1 MFIKMRE
8 SKGFTLVE
16 LMIVVAIIGILAAV
30 AVPYYQKYIQ
40 KRALQVWLCPEYTRS
55 RPTLRLFSALTDTFP
70 TGPPLPHCWRTP
82 TRTYFGVNAVAT
94 GSTAITFTMSK
105 EGSANNPLHAMA
117 NSNLTCSA
125 LMGNSGMI
133 TGWVYSGNLAASLG
147 LAGNTVSIRYK
158 QITTVQ
164 RMPVYCHR
172 HSFNLFSITC
182 GGAAM
187 GAVTGNRARKA
198 LPYILAFFIV
208 LMIFSSYSN
217 TFTSPPYLDDFHSF
231 IYEKALYL
239 HSVSVSSILS
249 LSQSHVRLGRGFCP

>member
-40 KRALQVWLCPEYTRS
+40 RA
-55 RPTLRLFSALTDTFP
+55 RLTSLVMPGVHAIQTNVATFFSLNNTFP
-70 TGPPLPHCWRTP
+70 TGTTFAALLADANS
-82 TRTYFGVNAVAT
+82 TYFGVNAVAT

-147 LAGNTVSIRYK
+147 LQGI
-158 QITTVQ
+158 Q
-164 RMPVYCHR
+164 
-172 HSFNLFSITC
+172 
-182 GGAAM
+182 
-187 GAVTGNRARKA
+187 
-198 LPYILAFFIV
+198 
-208 LMIFSSYSN
+208 
-217 TFTSPPYLDDFHSF
+217 
-231 IYEKALYL
+231 
-239 HSVSVSSILS
+239 
-249 LSQSHVRLGRGFCP
+249 